1 MVNVFAVRSLAQPTM
16 LPGATTIGVVC
27 KDGVILASEKRVAYG
42 YLVLSK
48 TGKKVFKITDNV
60 GAACAGL
67 MADMQVLA
75 KEAATQIYL
84 YSLESRRPASV
95 NAVAKLIA
103 YLLFKNRSSP
113 FLTQTII
120 GGVDSEGPRIYVL
133 DPLGSVIQDKFACVG
148 SGAEIATGVLESEY
162 REDMNIEEA
171 KNLVIRSI
179 KAAITRDV
187 QSGDGVDMLII
198 TGEGTK
204 EESISFK

>member
-1 MVNVFAVRSLAQPTM
+1 LVQPQI
-16 LPGATTIGVVC
+16 LPGATTIGVVY

-48 TGKKVFKITDNV
+48 AGKKVFKITENV

-75 KEAATQIYL
+75 KEAAAQMTL

-103 YLLFKNRSSP
+103 VLLFQHRLFP
-113 FLTQTII
+113 LLTQTVI

-133 DPLGSVIQDKFACVG
+133 DPLGSIIEDKFACVG

-162 REDMNIEEA
+162 KEGMSLEEA
-171 KNLVIRSI
+171 KNLVVRSI
-179 KAAITRDV
+179 KAAISRDV
-187 QSGDGVDMLII
+187 QSGDGADLLII
-198 TGEGTK
+198 TSQGAR
-204 EESISFK
+204 EESIDFK